1 MCLGLVCWSQP
12 IFAKVENPI
21 IFWAKDT
28 FFNCCTNTTIN
39 LLSLKEILV
48 AFCIFTKYVW
58 AWSAGLQTDFAP
70 VDRIQ
75 SSHPGRIQM
84 YGRNLNHTVDKYP
97 LQFRQIQSRSWAD
110 IVARVVRVQSVD
122 GGRKRSCLAASA
134 FCGSGRRWRWW
145 PIFSSSCP
153 HHPHTS
159 PSTPPPSPCEQCSE
173 RPNSGRKVK
182 TALAKIGRRLARDV
196 RWQESCFFKAISE
209 FGQVCAG

>member
-1 MCLGLVCWSQP
+1 MSGPSLLVSTHFCKSWKSYHILGKRY
-12 IFAKVENPI
+12 IFQLLYNYNHQLI
-21 IFWAKDT
+21 I
-28 FFNCCTNTTIN
+28 I
-39 LLSLKEILV
+39 KEILV

-58 AWSAGLQTDFAP
+58 AWSAGLQTDFAT
-70 VDRIQ
+70 VDGLQ

-84 YGRNLNHTVDKYP
+84 YGMNLNHTFDKYP

-173 RPNSGRKVK
+173 RPNSGRK
-182 TALAKIGRRLARDV
+182 
-196 RWQESCFFKAISE
+196 SE
-209 FGQVCAG
+209 DSIDKDWT